1 MIRFEIG
8 NQICVCLSENE
19 ISLEL
24 NQSLHHSI
32 PVNPNEYA
40 ILSTI
45 AKYGSLNTPIS
56 QRLIESKITQQY
68 KMTLP
73 ENGFKNAVAALRKKF
88 RKLTEEHVTTKKI
101 LSKIFTGPDTSSL
114 LLCKTT
120 IRMASTINTRSISTQ
135 QTALAKP
142 FVFVCVIKRSI
153 QIRCGSS

>member
-73 ENGFKNAVAALRKKF
+73 ENGFKNAVAALRRKF
-88 RKLTEEHVTTKKI
+88 RKLTEEHVTTKKYYRKYSPDRI
-101 LSKIFTGPDTSSL
+101 LHPFYYAKQPSEWHRP
-114 LLCKTT
+114 
-120 IRMASTINTRSISTQ
+120 STQ
-135 QTALAKP
+135 DQ
-142 FVFVCVIKRSI
+142 SI
-153 QIRCGSS
+153 HNKQPWQSPSYLSA

>member
-88 RKLTEEHVTTKKI
+88 RKLTEEHVTTKKNI
-101 LSKIFTGPDTSSL
+101 IENIHRTGYFIPFTMQNNHQNGIDHQHKINQYTTNSLGKALRICLRNKKIYSDT
-114 LLCKTT
+114 
-120 IRMASTINTRSISTQ
+120 
-135 QTALAKP
+135 
-142 FVFVCVIKRSI
+142 
-153 QIRCGSS
+153 